1 MPKRAR
7 ELGVLEVKRLK
18 GPGTFAVGGV
28 AGLALQIGRF
38 DSRSWVFRYRING
51 RRRETGLWPYPD
63 VPLAKAREYARE
75 ARDQMRRGID
85 PIEERRSA
93 IRRLLT
99 FRQAVERYAA
109 EKTVEFNN

>member
-1 MPKRAR
+1 
-7 ELGVLEVKRLK
+7 
-18 GPGTFAVGGV
+18 
-28 AGLALQIGRF
+28 
-38 DSRSWVFRYRING
+38 
-51 RRRETGLWPYPD
+51 
-63 VPLAKAREYARE
+63 
-75 ARDQMRRGID
+75 MRRGID